1 MFCNAGMVAD
11 SVLEL
16 ENFLNSKYVVAA
28 LNYITEDSEA
38 VVIDAINYE
47 STTLTILGSQMTAIF
62 WVTVI
67 IIPLAILIL
76 GVVVWI
82 RRRHL

>member
-1 MFCNAGMVAD
+1 MVSD

-16 ENFLNSKYVVAA
+16 ENFLNSKYIVAA
-28 LNYITEDSEA
+28 LNYVTDDSEA

-47 STTLTILGSQMTAIF
+47 STTLSILGSQMTAIF
-62 WVTVI
+62 WIMVI
-67 IIPLAILIL
+67 IIPLAILVL
-76 GVVVWI
+76 GIVVWV